1 MTTLGKLWT
10 GAVAYVSLI
19 VGAGLSIAG
28 NLADTYRV
36 RGAATD
42 RLDEVLAAGWPV
54 LVLLAVHMFV
64 SPRWSAALMFQV
76 WRWAGVL
83 SIGGMAMLV
92 SWTHLHALLLSR
104 GQMDIVAV
112 LGPLAIDGMA
122 IMATGLILST
132 RTRGH
137 EDTPGQDSEDRTEDN
152 WTPYEPLRADSPNG
166 QGHLSNGLTAV
177 PPDLSRTGSGQGS
190 EDNWT
195 GHEGDSPTG
204 VLSRTDAQWTGQDMS
219 IADEATEFLS
229 RLSSAPD
236 TVQDIEP
243 LESPAALPARTR
255 PGQLTPDQRTE
266 VFRLMAE
273 GRARGA
279 YSVADLRTLLAAWYG
294 VSTKTIQRTEGR

>member
-1 MTTLGKLWT
+1 MSTLGKFWT

-132 RTRGH
+132 RTQGH
-137 EDTPGQDSEDRTEDN
+137 EDARTEDTPGQDR
-152 WTPYEPLRADSPNG
+152 G
-166 QGHLSNGLTAV
+166 QL
-177 PPDLSRTGSGQGS
+177 DS

-229 RLSSAPD
+229 RLSSR
-236 TVQDIEP
+236 TVQDVEP
-243 LESPAALPARTR
+243 LDPPAALPVRTR
-255 PGQLTPDQRTE
+255 PGQLTPRQRA
-266 VFRLMAE
+266 VVIRYMRF
-273 GRARGA
+273 GRASGLA
-279 YSVADLRTLLAAWYG
+279 TVADLRGRLALRYG
-294 VSTKTIQRTEGR
+294 VSTKTIQRAEGR